1 MGDSGTAGTAAT
13 DLSRRSR
20 LRSHRPVIPT
30 STPYCSPTAPTFSH
44 FPLRLGLTDNIDESE
59 ELAEEISI
67 GPEVM
72 VTKVGVEV
80 VQN

>member
-1 MGDSGTAGTAAT
+1 MGDGGTAAT

-20 LRSHRPVIPT
+20 LRSHCPVIPT
-30 STPYCSPTAPTFSH
+30 NTPYSSPTAPTFSQ
-44 FPLRLGLTDNIDESE
+44 FPLRFGLTHNIDESE